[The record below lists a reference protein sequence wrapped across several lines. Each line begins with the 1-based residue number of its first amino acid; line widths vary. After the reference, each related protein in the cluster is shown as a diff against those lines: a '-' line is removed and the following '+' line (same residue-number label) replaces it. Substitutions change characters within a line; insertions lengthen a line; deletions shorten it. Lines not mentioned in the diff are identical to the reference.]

1 MLAIRFFL
9 KRKIHHELKERGKR
23 MKEFENIIIGFGKGG
38 KTIAGALASK
48 GESTAIIEKSPKMYG
63 GTCIN
68 VACIPTKSLEHS
80 ARLSFAQGGDFAAKA
95 ERYHNAVEEKRRL
108 TTMLRGKN
116 YDKAI
121 SAGATVI
128 DGDASFTG
136 KNMIVVRKADGTG
149 EELKAKRIFINT
161 GSVPFM
167 PPIEGL
173 KESKHVDLS
182 ETMMENDVLPKELII
197 IGGGYIG
204 LEFAS
209 YYTNF
214 GSHVTIIQDGDT
226 FIPRE
231 DSEVADAVFASLTS
245 RGITIIKNAQ
255 VKSVHDEDDN
265 AVVTV
270 EDAANHTTQIL
281 KADAVLV
288 ATGRR
293 PNIASLNLSAGGIEV
308 TERGALTVD
317 EKLRTTAD
325 NVWAMGDVAGGLQFT
340 YISLDDSRIVK
351 TQLVGDGS
359 RTTQNRGTVPYSV
372 FIDPPLSRAGLTEA
386 EARAKGYEV
395 KIAKLPASAIPKAQ
409 VLQRPAGMLKAVID
423 AKTNEII
430 GAHLFCA
437 DSHEITNV
445 VKVAMDAHVP
455 YTVLRDS
462 IFTHPTMSEALND
475 LFSTVK

>member
-1 MLAIRFFL
+1 
-9 KRKIHHELKERGKR
+9 

-38 KTIAGALASK
+38 KTIAGALAAK
-48 GESTAIIEKSPKMYG
+48 GESTAIIEKSNKMYG

-80 ARLSFAQGGDFAAKA
+80 ARLSFAQGGDFTAKA
-95 ERYHNAVEEKRRL
+95 ERYRNAVEEKRRL

-116 YDKAI
+116 YDKAVA
-121 SAGATVI
+121 AGALVI
-128 DGDASFTG
+128 DGEASFTG
-136 KNMIVVRKADGTG
+136 KNTIEVKSADGSV
-149 EELKAKRIFINT
+149 EAYKAKRIFINT
-161 GSVPFM
+161 GSVPFI

-173 KESKHVDLS
+173 TKSKHVFMS
-182 ETMMENDVLPKELII
+182 ETMMENEVLPKELVI

-214 GSHVTIIQDGDT
+214 GSHVTIIQDGDA

-231 DSEVADAVFASLTS
+231 DSEVADAVFANLTS

-270 EDAANHTTQIL
+270 AVVDAESKAHGTANYNTQIL

-308 TERGALTVD
+308 TERGAITVD

-351 TQLVGDGS
+351 SQLVGDGS

-386 EARAKGYEV
+386 EARAKGYDV
-395 KIAKLPASAIPKAQ
+395 KVAKLPAAAIPKAQ
-409 VLQRPAGMLKAVID
+409 VLQKPAGLLKAVID
-423 AKTNEII
+423 AKTNEIL

-437 DSHEITNV
+437 DSHEMINV
-445 VKVAMDAHVP
+445 VKIAMDAHVP

-462 IFTHPTMSEALND
+462 IFTHPTMSESLND
-475 LFSTVK
+475 LFSAVK